1 MIEVTVYS
9 RTGCHLCHVVVD
21 QLEEIRKEKQFNL
34 EVLLI
39 DGDAELE
46 RKYGEQI
53 PVTLIN
59 GQPHDYWRIDPVR
72 FKAALDQ
79 L

>member
-1 MIEVTVYS
+1 M
-9 RTGCHLCHVVVD
+9 VD
-21 QLEEIRKEKQFNL
+21 QLEEIRKEKAFELQ
-34 EVLLI
+34 VLLI

-59 GQPHDYWRIDPVR
+59 GQHHDYWRIDPIR

>member
-21 QLEEIRKEKQFNL
+21 QLEEIRKEKAFELQ
-34 EVLLI
+34 VLLI

-46 RKYGEQI
+46 KKYGEQI

-59 GQPHDYWRIDPVR
+59 GQHHDYWRIDPVR